1 MDSEFWLERWKNNQ
15 TKFHQASIH
24 PLLIK
29 HWPSLS
35 QPRSSVFVPLC
46 GKSKDMHWLQHQG
59 LEVVG
64 SELSAQAMNEFIEE
78 HEITFTSREVGS
90 FISHKAVGYRMIVG
104 DFFNLNKGQIG
115 EVDCVYD
122 RAALVALP
130 KEMRDQYVQQL
141 QTLLSPGT
149 EQLLI
154 TFEYDQSKR
163 EGPPFSIDQQ
173 EVERLYAS
181 WCDIELLESVE
192 TNEFQEIDDLNT
204 SESCYKL
211 TVN

>member
-1 MDSEFWLERWKNNQ
+1 MDHEFWLERWNNNQ
-15 TKFHQASIH
+15 TGFHQSSIH
-24 PLLIK
+24 PLLVK
-29 HWPSLS
+29 YWPNLT
-35 QPRSSVFVPLC
+35 QPRTNVFVPLC

-64 SELSAQAMNEFIEE
+64 SELSDKAMNEFIEE
-78 HEITFTSREVGS
+78 CEISFTSREVGS

-115 EVDCVYD
+115 AVDCVYD

-130 KEMRDQYVQQL
+130 TEMRDQYVQQL
-141 QTLLSPGT
+141 QSLLSPGT

-192 TNEFQEIDDLNT
+192 THEFQEVDDLKT

-211 TVN
+211 TVT